1 MKMKRSHFAHEPPC
15 ADAQRR
21 RPRPS
26 AISEIPP
33 ASGFSGRESL
43 PPAIRITH
51 SQTDHARRRGP
62 GSSAISEI
70 RPLLDFSMSKS
81 LAPRYT
87 NHSFADGPRTPT
99 RPGRR
104 HARQRTRA
112 GPRNPRPR
120 NARPRTPTRPGPRH
134 ARQRTRAGP
143 RNPRPRNARP
153 RTPTRPGPRH
163 ARQRTRA
170 GPRNPRPR
178 NARPR
183 TPTRP
188 GPRHA
193 RPRSPAIEGWAHAIA
208 VHARRRPGHA
218 RKACPQY
225 LPRVGDETHVY
236 CKREYI
242 VLCCV
247 LLYSRENMLGI
258 LANCQRMRG
267 ISVCARNNMHCIPQR
282 NCVLLHYLIFSR
294 EYELHPCRLTKTTL
308 YFTIILREYAWYSR
322 KIQSEDA
329 LRSLVFLCEFS
340 REYACVLAT
349 RPRPRPT
356 PMHTPTPIANLQ
368 RTLSIFEYSR
378 EHMHCTR
385 ANLQRIRCKL
395 AKNT

>member
-99 RPGRR
+99 RPGR
-104 HARQRTRA
+104 
-112 GPRNPRPR
+112 
-120 NARPRTPTRPGPRH
+120 
-134 ARQRTRAGP
+134 
-143 RNPRPRNARP
+143 
-153 RTPTRPGPRH
+153 RH

-349 RPRPRPT
+349 RPRPTPT